1 MTIIKLLPF
10 AFLNHETNGY
20 LKENQ
25 SQHFALKGKSKNIYV
40 TNKHINDSCK
50 FKALYLWQDKNEL
63 YVTRL

>member
-40 TNKHINDSCK
+40 TNKHINDFLQVQGSLSL
-50 FKALYLWQDKNEL
+50 A
-63 YVTRL
+63 R